1 MPSPKNTR
9 ICLWLLTL
17 LCLGQMIYIYASNRT
32 LPDPD
37 EIISVSRVGENGAI
51 YEVRYSG
58 GGATVPHV
66 YRYFVME
73 VQPSHEAALQRSK
86 DSVPFLV
93 TRSTGAVHEITRRS
107 VKLRT
112 LNKIYEFHNTA
123 YYKVEGNLNEVK
135 FELEAR
141 MP

>member
-1 MPSPKNTR
+1 M
-9 ICLWLLTL
+9 
-17 LCLGQMIYIYASNRT
+17 YIYASTHT

-37 EIISVSRVGENGAI
+37 QIISVSRVGENGAI
-51 YEVRYSG
+51 YEIRYSG

-73 VQPSHEAALQRSK
+73 VQPSNEAALQRSK

-93 TRSTGAVHEITRRS
+93 TRSTGAVHEIAEQS

-112 LNKIYEFHNTA
+112 LNKIYEFHNMA
-123 YYKVEGNLNEVK
+123 YYKAGGHLNEVR
-135 FELEAR
+135 FELDAR

>member
-1 MPSPKNTR
+1 MPSQKKTK

-17 LCLGQMIYIYASNRT
+17 LCLGQMIYIYASSPS

-37 EIISVSRVGENGAI
+37 QIISISRVGENGAI
-51 YEVRYSG
+51 YEIRYSG

-73 VQPSHEAALQRSK
+73 VQPSNEAALQRSK
-86 DSVPFLV
+86 QSAPFLV
-93 TRSTGAVHEITRRS
+93 TKSTGAVHEIAGES

-112 LNKIYEFHNTA
+112 LNKIYEFRNTA
-123 YYKVEGNLNEVK
+123 YYKVGGDLNEVR
-135 FELEAR
+135 FDLDAR
-141 MP
+141 LP